1 MAKPR
6 KVSMA
11 ILQAWRG
18 ERKVDRAN
26 QRVERCAGSKRGG
39 TAKGR
44 AQEYIRITI
53 VVVDWA
59 GRGRFRVPWLT
70 GLVPVVVAILWGQAF
85 SQLSPGKGRR
95 EVGDV

>member
-18 ERKVDRAN
+18 EREKTLRAN
-26 QRVERCAGSKRGG
+26 QRVGRCAWNSRRG
-39 TAKGR
+39 TARRR

-59 GRGRFRVPWLT
+59 GRGTIRGPWLT
-70 GLVPVVVAILWGQAF
+70 GLVPVVG
-85 SQLSPGKGRR
+85 LSYERKLSASFRYGKGDER
-95 EVGDV
+95 